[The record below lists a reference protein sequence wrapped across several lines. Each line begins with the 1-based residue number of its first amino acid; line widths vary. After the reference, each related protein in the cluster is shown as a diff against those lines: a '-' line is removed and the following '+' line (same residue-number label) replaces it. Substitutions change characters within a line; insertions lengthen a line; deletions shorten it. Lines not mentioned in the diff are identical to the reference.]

1 MLGQSVNIEYI
12 NRLLNAIYG
21 VGYYQVV
28 FINGNNRDLR
38 KQNISIIS

>member
-1 MLGQSVNIEYI
+1 MLGKSVNIEYI

-28 FINGNNRDLR
+28 FINGDNTDLR